1 MWMTKYLGFHGSV
14 SDGTLPLGG
23 RIGYLFLSR
32 FAIAFAYG
40 VLFISYIGREVFN
53 CFLSLPVDALV

>member
-14 SDGTLPLGG
+14 SDGALPLGG
-23 RIGYLFLSR
+23 MIDYFFLSR

-40 VLFISYIGREVFN
+40 VLFISYIGRESV
-53 CFLSLPVDALV
+53 